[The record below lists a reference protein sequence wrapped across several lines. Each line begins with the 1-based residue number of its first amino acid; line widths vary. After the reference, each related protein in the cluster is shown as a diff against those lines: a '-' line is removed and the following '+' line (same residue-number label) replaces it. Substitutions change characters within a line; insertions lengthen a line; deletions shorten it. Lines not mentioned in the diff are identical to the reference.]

1 MEEEPCLA
9 AVDFRGENVLSICM
23 VVAGFSSYSR
33 DGTFCLMA
41 IILDSRNMS
50 LNKFPNMWAVNLE
63 VLQVAFMGGRKL
75 TPTCSARPCLGPHVA
90 GGYSPGTSTPL
101 SILLSCNTWAAE
113 RYCVTWFYQ
122 DVLRISSQPLSQ
134 PITRTSVS
142 GSEAEAAHTG
152 SEELKF
158 CFPRNSVQ
166 SVGQIDYCLH
176 ICMCSWYFL
185 SSEVS

>member
-75 TPTCSARPCLGPHVA
+75 TPTCSARPCLGPHVG

-101 SILLSCNTWAAE
+101 SILLSCNT
-113 RYCVTWFYQ
+113 
-122 DVLRISSQPLSQ
+122 
-134 PITRTSVS
+134 
-142 GSEAEAAHTG
+142 
-152 SEELKF
+152 
-158 CFPRNSVQ
+158 
-166 SVGQIDYCLH
+166 
-176 ICMCSWYFL
+176 
-185 SSEVS
+185 